1 MDDLN
6 RLYEDHGYKDPLYLG
21 RPEAVKPVVTCA
33 VFIFITSANHCALH
47 SKGFVANC

>member
-21 RPEAVKPVVTCA
+21 RPEAVKPV
-33 VFIFITSANHCALH
+33 FIFITSANHCALH